1 MRVCRAAILVGL
13 VLSIHPQAF
22 AQIHFVQ
29 SQSGV
34 STQTASGVSASFTS
48 NTAAGNA
55 IVVGASTAGPS
66 ISSVVDTQGNAY
78 VQAVASG
85 SNAVWYALNTKG
97 GADTVTA
104 NFAASTGF
112 SLIYIHEYA
121 GLATSALDQTS
132 SESGTGTA
140 VTSGAKT
147 TTQSNELIFGY
158 ASVDH
163 CVITGSTGFT
173 VRQTAGCN
181 MSEDMIVSVG
191 GTYAATFTQNI
202 SSGWVGI
209 MATFKAPAG
218 SSPGIGYVQS
228 QSSVSGETASG
239 VSASLASNVTAGNT
253 IIVGA
258 STTGP
263 AISSV
268 VDTQGN
274 TYVQAVA
281 SGGSAIWYAASVKG
295 GSDTVTANFASSTGF
310 SLIYVH
316 EYAGLAASS
325 PLDQV
330 SSDTGTGV
338 AVTSGAKTTTDANE
352 LIFGY
357 ASVGDYVSAG
367 GTGFTTRQTAGGNM
381 SEDMVVSATGAYA
394 ATFTQP
400 QSYPWTGLMASFKA
414 ASGGPPPTLQSIAL
428 TPANPTVSV
437 GGSPLQIT
445 ATGTYSNQS
454 MQNVT
459 SSCSWTS
466 SATGVATV
474 NSAGQVTAVAPGST
488 NIKCTVGSVS
498 GSTTV
503 TVTTGVAAIHY
514 VQSASAVSGQT
525 ASGVS
530 ASFTSNTAAGD
541 AIIVAASTAGPSIS
555 SVVDTQGNAYVQAV
569 ASGSNAVWY
578 ALNTKGGA
586 DTVTANFA
594 ASTGFSLIYIHE
606 YAGLATSALD
616 QTSSESGTGT
626 AVTSGAKTT
635 TQSNELIFGYASVDH
650 CVITGSTGFTV
661 RQTAGCNMSEDMI
674 VSVGGTYAATFTQ
687 NISSGWVGIMATFA
701 AGTGGGGGGTPPTA
715 VITASP
721 TSGTA
726 PLAVAFSGTSS
737 TDSGGTITSYAWDF
751 GDGQTSTSATPSHTF
766 AGVGAFNVS
775 LTVTDNAGKQGST
788 STTITVS
795 APPSYAAVYE
805 IIAGGGPYTDTHQ
818 QVWQADAG
826 FNTGDTSSTSTAING
841 TSDPPL
847 FQSERTDDPSQ
858 PQLEYQLPVANG
870 TYLVNLYFAETDAA
884 SEGTGLRVF
893 NVNLQGTPVI
903 GNLDIFATVGAN
915 TALVKS
921 AVVNVSNG
929 LLTLDFV
936 RVTGNPKIDA
946 IEVREVSAHDAS
958 LPKTSWKVISADSE
972 ESDTLDGSALNAI
985 DSNGGSFWMTQINT
999 NGGGNPP
1006 TYPHEMQVDLGKTYP
1021 LTGFQYLPR
1030 QDGSSAG
1037 WIAQYNFFVSTD
1049 GVNWGSAV
1057 ASGTFANTAL
1067 QKQVSFAPVNARYV
1081 QLEGLSEVN
1090 GNIWASMAELGVL
1103 FGCSTTPSVAMTAP
1117 VDEYLQSSGASL
1129 TATATACLDP
1139 VANAGWG
1146 VRFMLDGGTSI
1157 DVHTAP
1163 FQATYTGL
1171 SKAEH
1176 VIDAYVI
1183 NSTGGVVTGTGT
1195 HDQVKQIGIGDYY
1208 VTMGDSVTW
1217 GQGGTTVTS
1226 TDGRDTSSG
1235 YQPMLNNQL
1244 TSSKGYPQ
1252 EVADEGVPGTTSA
1265 EGLELLPAIMN
1276 KHAGS
1281 QTFLV
1286 MYGMNDARPW
1296 LPVPSGEG
1304 LTQGQSGYAGSYKD
1318 NMQQIITA
1326 LQGAGKKVDLAKT
1339 NVALAD
1345 CADNVPTDPGYC
1357 APYPNLSTGARNVLI
1372 QQYNVVVDELVSA
1385 NGITVTPPDF
1395 YTYFSGTYQT
1405 QYSDNIHPNATG
1417 YQSMANMWF
1426 QVLP

>member
-1 MRVCRAAILVGL
+1 MTTGPFVRTVGASL
-13 VLSIHPQAF
+13 LLASVAVLAGCAFSPSASDARLLSIAISP
-22 AQIHFVQ
+22 
-29 SQSGV
+29 SGGSV
-34 STQTASGVSASFTS
+34 AKGNTLLFSATGNFSNGTQQPLTSVTWSSTNPAIATI
-48 NTAAGNA
+48 TAAGL
-55 IVVGASTAGPS
+55 V
-66 ISSVVDTQGNAY
+66 
-78 VQAVASG
+78 
-85 SNAVWYALNTKG
+85 
-97 GADTVTA
+97 
-104 NFAASTGF
+104 
-112 SLIYIHEYA
+112 
-121 GLATSALDQTS
+121 
-132 SESGTGTA
+132 
-140 VTSGAKT
+140 
-147 TTQSNELIFGY
+147 
-158 ASVDH
+158 
-163 CVITGSTGFT
+163 
-173 VRQTAGCN
+173 
-181 MSEDMIVSVG
+181 
-191 GTYAATFTQNI
+191 
-202 SSGWVGI
+202 
-209 MATFKAPAG
+209 
-218 SSPGIGYVQS
+218 
-228 QSSVSGETASG
+228 
-239 VSASLASNVTAGNT
+239 
-253 IIVGA
+253 
-258 STTGP
+258 
-263 AISSV
+263 
-268 VDTQGN
+268 
-274 TYVQAVA
+274 
-281 SGGSAIWYAASVKG
+281 
-295 GSDTVTANFASSTGF
+295 
-310 SLIYVH
+310 
-316 EYAGLAASS
+316 
-325 PLDQV
+325 
-330 SSDTGTGV
+330 TGTGPGNTTIHASSGTSSASV
-338 AVTSGAKTTTDANE
+338 AVSVTAAA
-352 LIFGY
+352 LI
-357 ASVGDYVSAG
+357 
-367 GTGFTTRQTAGGNM
+367 
-381 SEDMVVSATGAYA
+381 
-394 ATFTQP
+394 
-400 QSYPWTGLMASFKA
+400 
-414 ASGGPPPTLQSIAL
+414 SIAV
-428 TPANPTVSV
+428 TPANPSVSA
-437 GGSPLQIT
+437 GATQQFT
-445 ATGTYSNQS
+445 ATGKYSDQS
-454 MQNVT
+454 TQDITSAVT
-459 SSCSWTS
+459 WASS
-466 SATGVATV
+466 
-474 NSAGQVTAVAPGST
+474 NSAMATITSAGMATALKAGNAS
-488 NIKCTVGSVS
+488 ISASQGSVS
-498 GSTTV
+498 GSTVLTV
-503 TVTTGVAAIHY
+503 TAATLVSIAVTPANSSVLAGSTIQFKATGTFSDTSMQDLTTSVAWTSSNTGAATISSTGLATGVT
-514 VQSASAVSGQT
+514 SGQSTTISAKQGSVTGATSLSVTAATLVSITVTPANGSVSAGQTLQFKATGTYSDKSTQDLT
-525 ASGVS
+525 ASVTWASSNTTAATITSGGLATGVTSGESTTIS
-530 ASFTSNTAAGD
+530 AKQGSVTGSTTLSVTAATLVSIAVTPANSSVAAGNTLQFKATGTFSNNSTQDLTTSVTWASSNTAA
-541 AIIVAASTAGPSIS
+541 ATIS
-555 SVVDTQGNAYVQAV
+555 ST
-569 ASGSNAVWY
+569 
-578 ALNTKGGA
+578 
-586 DTVTANFA
+586 
-594 ASTGFSLIYIHE
+594 
-606 YAGLATSALD
+606 GLATGVTAGQSATISAKQGTVTGSTNLNVTAAATLVSIAVAPANSSVPAGNTLQFKATGTFSD
-616 QTSSESGTGT
+616 NTTQDLTNTATWASSNTNAATINSTGLATGVTAGQSTTISAKQNSVTGSTGLSVTSATLVSIAVTPTSSSVAVGNTIQFKATGT
-626 AVTSGAKTT
+626 FSGNT
-635 TQSNELIFGYASVDH
+635 TQDLTNSVTWSSSNQTAATISAGGLATGVTAGQSTTISAKQSS
-650 CVITGSTGFTV
+650 ITGSTGL
-661 RQTAGCNMSEDMI
+661 
-674 VSVGGTYAATFTQ
+674 SVT
-687 NISSGWVGIMATFA
+687 SGSAS
-701 AGTGGGGGGTPPTA
+701 PTA

-884 SEGTGLRVF
+884 SEETGLRVF

-1057 ASGTFANTAL
+1057 ASSTFANTAL